1 MSSIQN
7 DFDPA
12 YLRQHRATIS
22 PYRALVSAQQ
32 ELIRD
37 AWNRLK
43 WDVRSDARQSQKR
56 LSFERNRHQGAK
68 AVILCNGPSLLKT
81 DFGSLKDAF
90 TFGLNKINL
99 LFSKSDFRPSCVVSI
114 NRLVLEQNAAF
125 FNETELPLYLSHK
138 AADLIHFRDNVRFL
152 HMVNSHKFARD
163 ISGSVNEGATVTFVA
178 LQVAFHLGFT
188 RVALVGCDHNFAVQG
203 KANATVLG
211 KGEDKS
217 HFDPNYFAHGVPW
230 QLPDLDASE
239 MAYRLAKGVYEAF
252 DREIVNCTEG
262 GKLEIFRRCP
272 LAEFLQAA

>member
-1 MSSIQN
+1 L
-7 DFDPA
+7 D
-12 YLRQHRATIS
+12 
-22 PYRALVSAQQ
+22 
-32 ELIRD
+32 RD
-37 AWNRLK
+37 
-43 WDVRSDARQSQKR
+43 
-56 LSFERNRHQGAK
+56 RHQGAK

-81 DFGSLKDAF
+81 DFDSLRGSF

-99 LFSKSDFRPSCVVSI
+99 LFSKCDFRPSCVVSI
-114 NRLVLEQNAAF
+114 NRLVLEQNATF

-138 AADLIHFRDNVRFL
+138 AADRIQFRDNVRFL

-211 KGEDKS
+211 KGDDKS

-272 LAEFLQAA
+272 LSEFLQAA

>member
-1 MSSIQN
+1 MIQA
-7 DFDPA
+7 DFSPE
-12 YLRQHRATIS
+12 YLSKHRPDIS
-22 PYRALVSAQQ
+22 PYRNLFSTPRQ
-32 ELIRD
+32 LILE
-37 AWNRLK
+37 AAARLR
-43 WDVRSDARQSQKR
+43 WDIKTVARHSKRRLRSECG
-56 LSFERNRHQGAK
+56 LGAGRK

-81 DFGSLKDAF
+81 DFGSLQGTF

-99 LFSKSDFRPSCVVSI
+99 LFSKNDFRPSCIVSI

-125 FNETELPLYLSHK
+125 FNETDLPLYVSYK
-138 AADLIHFRDNVRFL
+138 AADFVRFRDNVRFL

-163 ISGSVNEGATVTFVA
+163 VSGSVNEGATVTFVA
-178 LQVAFHLGFT
+178 LQVAFHLGFR
-188 RVALVGCDHNFAVQG
+188 RVALIGCDHNFAVHG
-203 KANATVLG
+203 KANATVAG

-217 HFDPNYFAHGVPW
+217 HFDPNYFADGVPW

-272 LAEFLQAA
+272 LQEFLRSV